1 MTASPAVAG
10 VRRPHLHSIDVM
22 RILAVT
28 GVIAVHSITLV
39 DTTANVAAGTALMVL
54 HTSRAIFFALMAL
67 VLAYNYPDGL
77 MQPGRRWSSLGRF
90 WRRRYLLVVVPYV
103 VWTVIYFIADAVPM
117 HPLSGAVHTFT
128 LDLLTGAARYH
139 LYFLL
144 VTMQL
149 YLVFPLVMAFIRWTR
164 GYHWLVFLLALAYQL
179 VFTQAHHAGW
189 HLPGVVG
196 FWVRNPDS
204 FLTSYVLY
212 IVVGAL
218 LAEHL
223 DQALTLIRSWWPVAI
238 LIAIAG
244 SVLALGV
251 YWYEVQVL
259 RQVPTFAAE
268 VFQPAITIE
277 SLTATLGLLVLGV
290 AWAAVQRPRWL
301 RPVISDGADSS
312 FGIYLAHP
320 LVLQAIIVVLT
331 ALGLLRAVTNLR
343 FSAALAVAVLVITP
357 AVLILT
363 WVIVLVLRRSPL
375 SMPLTGRQWRR
386 RARRARPSP
395 ALWVGAG
402 AGLAAGT
409 GAVMVVLLVVVSL
422 AAVNVPAQRALANSG
437 VPNPTKTAPPQPT
450 PSSTPPPPA
459 GIASQW
465 VTVNS
470 GGLQRT
476 YEVLEPTD
484 PLSTS
489 LPVIVFLH
497 GLDATIQIEESRD
510 ALTPYVTAGQAI
522 LVYPVAENEEWDT
535 GEDTRSAGVDDMSFL
550 TTVLQQAASLPNAN
564 PHRVDLAGFSRGGK
578 MAWELACAAPSLID
592 GLTII
597 AATPVT
603 PCATPGPP
611 MSLLQMA
618 GTADPQVPYS
628 TVTPEVATWAQ
639 KSGCSPN
646 PTSDGG
652 SPDLTTYSQCAD
664 HTKVVLATYQGEA
677 HVWPGGDGEALP
689 GPIVW
694 GFFSSLG

>member
-1 MTASPAVAG
+1 MDPSLSESDSSSHAIVIPAPTATGA
-10 VRRPHLHSIDVM
+10 RRRHLHAVDVM

-301 RPVISDGADSS
+301 RPVISDGRIPRSASTRPSAGAAGDHRRAHRARLAARGHQPALQRRARGGGAGDHAGGADPDLGDRAGAAPQPA
-312 FGIYLAHP
+312 FDAAH
-320 LVLQAIIVVLT
+320 
-331 ALGLLRAVTNLR
+331 RAP
-343 FSAALAVAVLVITP
+343 AA
-357 AVLILT
+357 
-363 WVIVLVLRRSPL
+363 
-375 SMPLTGRQWRR
+375 R

-402 AGLAAGT
+402 AGLAAGN

-437 VPNPTKTAPPQPT
+437 VPNPTKPLRPSPRPRAPHLRRRESP
-450 PSSTPPPPA
+450 
-459 GIASQW
+459 SQW
-465 VTVNS
+465 VTVNWAAS
-470 GGLQRT
+470 SAPTKCSSRPTRFRRRCRSSYSSYPPACGHRRGTIVETLNRLQRDGHVDAFPQQEDRAT
-476 YEVLEPTD
+476 YARKIARDDAAIDWRVPALAIDRQVRALNPFPGALYLARRETD
-484 PLSTS
+484 QGLGVRADFRRLRRPGNRRAGGPRWAGHS
-489 LPVIVFLH
+489 L
-497 GLDATIQIEESRD
+497 R
-510 ALTPYVTAGQAI
+510 
-522 LVYPVAENEEWDT
+522 
-535 GEDTRSAGVDDMSFL
+535 R
-550 TTVLQQAASLPNAN
+550 
-564 PHRVDLAGFSRGGK
+564 RGPCR
-578 MAWELACAAPSLID
+578 AR
-592 GLTII
+592 I
-597 AATPVT
+597 AACRWQTPQGGGFLVWQ
-603 PCATPGPP
+603 P
-611 MSLLQMA
+611 
-618 GTADPQVPYS
+618 DRNR
-628 TVTPEVATWAQ
+628 
-639 KSGCSPN
+639 N
-646 PTSDGG
+646 PRRRAR
-652 SPDLTTYSQCAD
+652 L
-664 HTKVVLATYQGEA
+664 
-677 HVWPGGDGEALP
+677 
-689 GPIVW
+689 
-694 GFFSSLG
+694 